1 MNNQCRITSLMKV
14 LLYLYCLHEMNVFS
28 CYYGKGYA
36 LNYEVKNRMCGFIGY
51 INGTNVIDH
60 HQTIENMM
68 NTIIHR
74 GPDSGGIHS
83 DDKVTLGF
91 RRLSIIDL
99 SDVANQPLYSADG
112 NIVLVFNGEIFN
124 FQELRADLIAK
135 GHNFKTHSDSEVII
149 YGYVEYGVE
158 FVKKLRG
165 MFAFCIWDK
174 KNDLQFIAR
183 DGFGI
188 KPLYYTENT
197 TDGTFIFG
205 SEIKSFLPHPSFIK
219 ELNKDALR
227 PYLTFQYSSM
237 DETFFKGVYKLQ
249 PAHYMLIQNGQKKIV
264 QYWDKKFH
272 AKEAPIEKYVEE
284 IRTTVRESVDAH
296 QISDVKVGSFL
307 SGGIDSSYI
316 TSLLRP
322 DKSFSVGFSDYE
334 DMFNETNLAKDLSD
348 TLDIQNERKYIS
360 ADECFEALP
369 KIQWHMDEPQSNP
382 SSVPLYFLSELA
394 SKDVTVVLSGEGA
407 DEIFGGYSW
416 YQNSGKMQ
424 KYEKVPFGIRKALRG
439 IAEVLPKNQYTHFLV
454 KGGQTVEERFIGEAV
469 VWDEEDALN
478 VLKPD
483 YKNGP
488 SVKSITKRIY
498 DEVPGDDDVTKMQYL
513 DLNLWMP
520 GDILLKADKMS
531 MAHSIELRVPFL
543 DKEVM
548 ELAKNI
554 PSRYRVNDID
564 TKYVLRQAAHQE
576 LPEEW
581 AKRPKLGFP
590 VPIRHWLREEK
601 YYKMVKEMFTTDF
614 ANEFFDTKQLV
625 GYLDEHYEGQANR
638 GRYIWTAYVFLVWY
652 KQFFVDM

>member
-1 MNNQCRITSLMKV
+1 
-14 LLYLYCLHEMNVFS
+14 
-28 CYYGKGYA
+28 
-36 LNYEVKNRMCGFIGY
+36 
-51 INGTNVIDH
+51 
-60 HQTIENMM
+60 
-68 NTIIHR
+68 
-74 GPDSGGIHS
+74 
-83 DDKVTLGF
+83 
-91 RRLSIIDL
+91 
-99 SDVANQPLYSADG
+99 
-112 NIVLVFNGEIFN
+112 
-124 FQELRADLIAK
+124 
-135 GHNFKTHSDSEVII
+135 
-149 YGYVEYGVE
+149 VE
-158 FVKKLRG
+158 FVKQLRG

-188 KPLYYTENT
+188 KPLYYSENT

-219 ELNKDALR
+219 ELNKNALR

-237 DETFFKGVYKLQ
+237 DETFFKGVFKLP
-249 PAHYMLIQNGQKKIV
+249 PAHYMLIQNGKKKIV

-272 AKEAPIEKYVEE
+272 AKEAPIEKYVED
-284 IRTTVRESVDAH
+284 IRSTVRESVEAH

-316 TSLLRP
+316 TALLRP

-348 TLDIQNERKYIS
+348 TLNIQNERKYIT

-424 KYEKVPFGIRKALRG
+424 QYEKIPFGIRKAFRG
-439 IAEVLPKNQYTHFLV
+439 LAEALPKNQYTSFLV

-548 ELAKNI
+548 ELAKDI

-601 YYKMVKEMFTTDF
+601 YYNMVKEMFTTDF
-614 ANEFFDTKQLV
+614 ANKFFDTKQLV
-625 GYLDEHYEGQANR
+625 GYLDEHYEGKSNR

>member
-1 MNNQCRITSLMKV
+1 MKV
-14 LLYLYCLHEMNVFS
+14 LLYLYCQYEMNVFS

-124 FQELRADLIAK
+124 FQELRADLVEK
-135 GHNFKTHSDSEVII
+135 GHNFKTQSDSEVII

-237 DETFFKGVYKLQ
+237 DETFFKGVYKLP
-249 PAHYMLIQNGQKKIV
+249 PAHYILIKNGQKQIV

-272 AKEAPIEKYVEE
+272 AKEAPIEKYVED
-284 IRTTVRESVDAH
+284 IRTTVKESVEAH

-348 TLDIQNERKYIS
+348 TLNIQNERKYIS

-407 DEIFGGYSW
+407 DEIFGGYAW

-439 IAEVLPKNQYTHFLV
+439 LAEALPKNQYTNFLV

-548 ELAKNI
+548 ELAKDI

-601 YYKMVKEMFTTDF
+601 YYKLVKEMFTTDF

-625 GYLDEHYEGQANR
+625 GYLDEHYEGKANR
-638 GRYIWTAYVFLVWY
+638 GRYIWTVYVFLVWY

>member
-1 MNNQCRITSLMKV
+1 
-14 LLYLYCLHEMNVFS
+14 
-28 CYYGKGYA
+28 
-36 LNYEVKNRMCGFIGY
+36 MCGFIGY

-99 SDVANQPLYSADG
+99 SDVANQPLYSEDG

-124 FQELRADLIAK
+124 FQELRADLVEK

-219 ELNKDALR
+219 ELNKNALR

-249 PAHYMLIQNGQKKIV
+249 PAHYMLIQNGQKQIV

-348 TLDIQNERKYIS
+348 TLNIQNERKYIS

-439 IAEVLPKNQYTHFLV
+439 LAEALPKNQYTHFLI

-554 PSRYRVNDID
+554 PSKYRVNDID

-625 GYLDEHYEGQANR
+625 GYLDEHYEEKANR

-652 KQFFVDM
+652 KQFFVDMK

>member
-1 MNNQCRITSLMKV
+1 
-14 LLYLYCLHEMNVFS
+14 
-28 CYYGKGYA
+28 
-36 LNYEVKNRMCGFIGY
+36 MCGFIGY

-439 IAEVLPKNQYTHFLV
+439 IAEALPKNQYTHFLV

>member
-1 MNNQCRITSLMKV
+1 
-14 LLYLYCLHEMNVFS
+14 
-28 CYYGKGYA
+28 
-36 LNYEVKNRMCGFIGY
+36 MCGFIGY

-219 ELNKDALR
+219 ELNKNALR

-249 PAHYMLIQNGQKKIV
+249 PAHYMLIQNGKKKIV

-272 AKEAPIEKYVEE
+272 AKEAPIEKYVED
-284 IRTTVRESVDAH
+284 IRTTVSESVDAH

-348 TLDIQNERKYIS
+348 TLNIQNERKYIS

-439 IAEVLPKNQYTHFLV
+439 IAEALPKNQYTHFLV

-564 TKYVLRQAAHQE
+564 TKYVLRQAAHKE

-625 GYLDEHYEGQANR
+625 GYLDEHYEGNANR